1 MGEFRSAMLTAAR
14 DTPAAAA
21 TSSIVTDMTA
31 PSHLDNRGEALHQR
45 SQTLAPRSAPPVGC
59 LARGKSMKTTGSRR
73 SLRVL
78 AAVVATSAV
87 LAGCSSQGGAQ
98 DQPAASTGG
107 GGSGTGQSFT
117 IAMITHEAPGD
128 TFWDKVRAGAEQA
141 AKNTGVEL
149 KYSNDPDG
157 TRQATLVQNA
167 IDSKV
172 DGIAVTLTQVD
183 AVGPVAQKAVEAGIP
198 VVAFNGGITDYQ
210 KFGISTYFG
219 SDEDVAGQ
227 AVGQRLSQEGGT
239 GKSLCVI
246 TEQGSVA
253 LEARCAGV
261 KKTYP
266 DTENLY
272 VNGTDLPSVQATIG
286 AKLQQ
291 DPSIS
296 TIVALGAPFA
306 MAAVQAKTGAGSQ
319 AKVVSFDLN
328 SDLVNAMKEKQVE
341 FTVDQQPYVQGYMAV
356 EALWL
361 NLVNGND
368 LGGGKPVLTGPS
380 FVDNTNIDKIAGFA
394 ASNTR

>member
-1 MGEFRSAMLTAAR
+1 M
-14 DTPAAAA
+14 
-21 TSSIVTDMTA
+21 
-31 PSHLDNRGEALHQR
+31 
-45 SQTLAPRSAPPVGC
+45 
-59 LARGKSMKTTGSRR
+59 
-73 SLRVL
+73 L
-78 AAVVATSAV
+78 AAIVAASAA

-98 DQPAASTGG
+98 NQPAAPGAGG
-107 GGSGTGQSFT
+107 GGGGGTGQSFT

-141 AKNTGVEL
+141 AKNTGVDL
-149 KYSNDPDG
+149 KYSNDPDA

-183 AVGPVAQKAVEAGIP
+183 AVGPVAQKAVQAGIP

-227 AVGQRLSQEGGT
+227 AVGQRLTQEGGT
-239 GKSLCVI
+239 GKALCVI

-306 MAAVQAKTGAGSQ
+306 IAAIQAKTSAGSQ

-328 SDLVNAMKEKQVE
+328 TDLVNAMKDKQVE

-380 FVDNTNIDKIAGFA
+380 FVDSTNIDKIAGFA
-394 ASNTR
+394 ANNTR